1 MKCADGRVT
10 FLDMSGMYERNGTLA
25 EYISTKINV
34 EWIDLRNARGTD
46 GYCDDEAQDA
56 IRRILRERGVSV
68 KSVHYI
74 DNGNYHYLS
83 KLFLEMMDETFDLL
97 VLDNH
102 SDMQTPAFGDILS
115 CGSWVKNV
123 LDSNANVDSVYLCGV
138 DGEKVDLKQIIK
150 GTNPLYISIDKD
162 VLSKHDYLTNWDQ
175 GSLRIDELE
184 TFLRDVTAHRNV
196 CGVDVC
202 GGINNFTGQGA
213 ASGLDFNIEET
224 NLKTDIRIFEALGCY

>member
-10 FLDMSGMYERNGTLA
+10 FLDMSGMYERNGALA
-25 EYISTKINV
+25 EYINTKINV
-34 EWIDLRNARGTD
+34 NWIDLRNVRGTD
-46 GYCDDEAQDA
+46 GYCDDEAQNA
-56 IRRILRERGVSV
+56 VQGLLRERGVEV

-83 KLFLEMMDETFDLL
+83 KLFLDMMEENFDLL

-123 LDSNANVDSVYLCGV
+123 LDSNAYVDNVYLCGV
-138 DGEKVDLKQIIK
+138 GGEKVDLKQIIK

-162 VLSKHDYLTNWDQ
+162 VLSKCDYMTNWDQ
-175 GSLRIDELE
+175 GNLKINELE
-184 TFLRDVTAHRNV
+184 TILSEVMAHRNV
-196 CGVDVC
+196 CGVDIC
-202 GGINNFTGQGA
+202 GGINDLPGQGG
-213 ASGLDFNIEET
+213 SIEET

>member
-1 MKCADGRVT
+1 MKCADGNVT
-10 FLDMSGMYERNGTLA
+10 FLDMSGMYERDGALA
-25 EYISTKINV
+25 EYINTKINV

-56 IRRILRERGVSV
+56 IRSILRERGVAV

-83 KLFLEMMDETFDLL
+83 KLFLEMMEEEFDLL

-162 VLSKHDYLTNWDQ
+162 VLSKRDYVTNWNQ
-175 GSLRIDELE
+175 GSLEINELE
-184 TFLRDVTAHRNV
+184 AVLREVMAHRNV
-196 CGVDVC
+196 YGVDIC
-202 GGINNFTGQGA
+202 GGINDFAGQGG
-213 ASGLDFNIEET
+213 SVEKT

>member
-1 MKCADGRVT
+1 VR
-10 FLDMSGMYERNGTLA
+10 
-25 EYISTKINV
+25 
-34 EWIDLRNARGTD
+34 
-46 GYCDDEAQDA
+46 
-56 IRRILRERGVSV
+56 
-68 KSVHYI
+68 SVHYI

-123 LDSNANVDSVYLCGV
+123 LDSNANVDNVYLCGV
-138 DGEKVDLKQIIK
+138 DGEKIDLKQIIK

-202 GGINNFTGQGA
+202 GGINDFTGQGA
-213 ASGLDFNIEET
+213 ASGLDFNIEES

>member
-1 MKCADGRVT
+1 
-10 FLDMSGMYERNGTLA
+10 MYERNGALA
-25 EYISTKINV
+25 EYINMKLNV
-34 EWIDLRNARGTD
+34 EWIDLRNVRGTD

-56 IRRILRERGVSV
+56 IRAHLRERGVDV

-83 KLFLEMMDETFDLL
+83 KIFLEMMEETFDLL

-123 LDSNANVDSVYLCGV
+123 IDSNANVDNVYLCGV
-138 DGEKVDLKQIIK
+138 GGEKTDTAQILN

-162 VLSKHDYLTNWDQ
+162 VLSKCDYMTNWDQ
-175 GSLRIDELE
+175 GSMETGELE
-184 TFLRDVTAHRNV
+184 AFLREVMAHRNV
-196 CGVDVC
+196 CGVDIC
-202 GGINNFTGQGA
+202 GGINDFAGQGA
-213 ASGLDFNIEET
+213 VADAACIEET
-224 NLKTDIRIFEALGCY
+224 NLKTDIRIFEVLGCY

>member
-25 EYISTKINV
+25 EYISMKINV

-56 IRRILRERGVSV
+56 IRRILRERGVAV
-68 KSVHYI
+68 KSVHFI

-162 VLSKHDYLTNWDQ
+162 ILSKRDYVTNWNQ
-175 GSLRIDELE
+175 GSLGINELE
-184 TFLRDVTAHRNV
+184 AVLREVMAHRNV
-196 CGVDVC
+196 CGVDIC
-202 GGINNFTGQGA
+202 GGINDFAGQGG
-213 ASGLDFNIEET
+213 SVEET